1 MFIYPLNLS
10 LNPWFLA
17 IAEISITAPNALD
30 NYYHLHKMTPG
41 LIEVRVQNMLNSRV
55 VETTPSSS
63 RKIKLSLMGPAFIAA
78 IGYIDPGNFA
88 TNIQSGASFGYTL
101 LWVVV
106 WANVMAMLIQLLSA
120 KLGIATGKNLAE
132 HIRDRFPRPAV
143 WAYWVQAE
151 IIAMATD
158 LAEFIGAAI
167 GFKLLLGVTLL
178 EGAILTG
185 IATFLILMLQ
195 KRGQK
200 PLEWG
205 IGSLLLFVALA
216 YMVELVFSQPQ
227 LGPLLKGM
235 ALPDLPN
242 GDAVFL
248 AAGVLGATIM
258 PHVIYLH
265 SSLTQAPGENSKA
278 DRYAATKVDVAIA
291 MTIAGFVN
299 LAMMATAAAAFHFN
313 GHSGI
318 TDLDQAYLTLQ
329 PLLGQAA
336 ATIFGLSL
344 VAAGLSSTVVGTLAG
359 QVVMQGFVR
368 FYIPLWVRRV
378 VTMLPSFIVIMLGM
392 DATRILVLSQVLLSF
407 GIALALVPLLSFTGN
422 RELMGEMVN
431 SRTIQTMG
439 KLIVVVVVGLNGYL
453 LVSSLL

>member
-10 LNPWFLA
+10 LNPWFLT
-17 IAEISITAPNALD
+17 IAEISITALNALD

-200 PLEWG
+200 PLEWV

-227 LGPLLKGM
+227 FGPLLKGM

-265 SSLTQAPGENSKA
+265 SSLTQAAGENSKA

-453 LVSSLL
+453 LITNLL

>member
-1 MFIYPLNLS
+1 
-10 LNPWFLA
+10 
-17 IAEISITAPNALD
+17 
-30 NYYHLHKMTPG
+30 
-41 LIEVRVQNMLNSRV
+41 MLNSRAV
-55 VETTPSSS
+55 NNTSSSRPS

-88 TNIQSGASFGYTL
+88 TNIQAGASFGYTL

-178 EGAILTG
+178 QGAVLTG

-200 PLEWG
+200 PLELV
-205 IGSLLLFVALA
+205 IGGLLLFVAMA
-216 YMVELVFSQPQ
+216 YIVELVFSQPQ
-227 LGPLLKGM
+227 LSGLLRGM
-235 ALPDLPN
+235 AIPDLPN

-265 SSLTQAPGENSKA
+265 SSLTQTAGQDSKA
-278 DRYAATKVDVAIA
+278 ERYSATKLDVAIA

-329 PLLGQAA
+329 PLLGNAA

-359 QVVMQGFVR
+359 QVVMQGFVH
-368 FYIPLWVRRV
+368 FYIPIWVRRV
-378 VTMLPSFIVIMLGM
+378 VTMMPSFIVIMMGM

-407 GIALALVPLLSFTGN
+407 GIALALVPLLAFTGN
-422 RELMGEMVN
+422 RELMGDMVN
-431 SRTIQTMG
+431 NRLIQNLG
-439 KLIVVVVVGLNGYL
+439 KLIVLVVVGLNGYL
-453 LVSSLL
+453 LVSSLF

>member
-17 IAEISITAPNALD
+17 IAEISITALNALD
-30 NYYHLHKMTPG
+30 NYYHLHEMTPG

-200 PLEWG
+200 PLEWV

-265 SSLTQAPGENSKA
+265 SSLTQAAGENSKA

>member
-10 LNPWFLA
+10 LNPWFLT

-200 PLEWG
+200 PLEWV

-227 LGPLLKGM
+227 FGPLLKGM

-265 SSLTQAPGENSKA
+265 SSLTQAAGENSKA

-453 LVSSLL
+453 LITNLL